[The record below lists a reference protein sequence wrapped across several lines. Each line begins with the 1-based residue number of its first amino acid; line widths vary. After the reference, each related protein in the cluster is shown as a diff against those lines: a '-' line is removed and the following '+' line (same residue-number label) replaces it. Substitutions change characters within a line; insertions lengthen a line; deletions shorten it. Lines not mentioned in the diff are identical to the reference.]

1 MLRVKSVHSP
11 IERKADGL
19 RILVARFR
27 GRGLESS
34 RYDVW
39 MASLGPSEQLLRQ
52 AQSGEI
58 TWAAFAREYRKE
70 LKAPGGEVDA
80 RCKTI
85 RNNGQ
90 TFTLRLIKH
99 LAHEGNVTLMCHCAE
114 DATQCH
120 RFLLRDYIE
129 KI

>member
-1 MLRVKSVHSP
+1 MLKVKSVHTAIDP
-11 IERKADGL
+11 EADGL
-19 RILVARFR
+19 RILATRFR

-39 MASLGPSEQLLRQ
+39 MANLGPSEKLLRQ
-52 AQSGEI
+52 AQAGEI

-70 LKAPGGEVDA
+70 LKAPGGPVDA
-80 RCKTI
+80 RSRTI

-99 LAHEGNVTLMCHCAE
+99 LARAGNVTLMCHCAE
-114 DATQCH
+114 DATRCH

-129 KI
+129 KM